1 VSASYLNNSPIHPI
15 NRMKKYAITSLAA
28 IVFATGCM
36 GPTNNTQ
43 QGAGLGAALGAGLG
57 TIIGHQG
64 GTGRGKGALI
74 GGLAGALLGGA
85 AGNARDIK
93 TDNK

>member
-1 VSASYLNNSPIHPI
+1 
-15 NRMKKYAITSLAA
+15 MKKYVITSLAA

-36 GPTNNTQ
+36 GPANNTL
-43 QGAGLGAALGAGLG
+43 QGAGLGGALGALG
-57 TIIGHQG
+57 GAIIGHQG

-74 GGLAGALLGGA
+74 GGLAGAVLGGA

>member
-1 VSASYLNNSPIHPI
+1 
-15 NRMKKYAITSLAA
+15 MKKYIITSLAA

-57 TIIGHQG
+57 AIIGYQSG
-64 GTGRGKGALI
+64 EAGKGALL
-74 GGLAGALLGGA
+74 GGAAGALLGGA